1 MTAEQPPG
9 ERGHGATGRRIADE
23 LRAAILGGTL
33 PPGTRVR
40 QEELAERF
48 RASRVPVRDA
58 LRMLEADGLVT
69 VVPNTGAWVSHLR
82 LVECEEMYRMR
93 ERLEPLLLTMSIPAL
108 GPRVEQIARLAQQM
122 ETTDDVEQ
130 FLRLDREFH
139 LLSYA
144 GAETSVLGD
153 TVKRLWNT
161 TQHYRRAYTLMLD
174 PVSRRIL
181 HDEHHM
187 LVEAIRSADAED
199 AERVLEGHIRR
210 TRLRLALHPEAF
222 SPEPT
227 PMTRTAS

>member
-1 MTAEQPPG
+1 
-9 ERGHGATGRRIADE
+9 
-23 LRAAILGGTL
+23 
-33 PPGTRVR
+33 
-40 QEELAERF
+40 
-48 RASRVPVRDA
+48 
-58 LRMLEADGLVT
+58 
-69 VVPNTGAWVSHLR
+69 
-82 LVECEEMYRMR
+82 
-93 ERLEPLLLTMSIPAL
+93 MSIPAL
-108 GPRVEQIARLAQQM
+108 GPRVERRPRLAEQM
-122 ETTDDVEQ
+122 EAHRRRGAVPPPRPRVPPAQ
-130 FLRLDREFH
+130 LRRRRD
-139 LLSYA
+139 LL
-144 GAETSVLGD
+144 LGD

-187 LVEAIRSADAED
+187 LVAAIRAADAED